1 MYSFWYKVLQPTF
14 GIENLK
20 LTAMDTDC
28 YSYSVTCESAKLYEE
43 QKEGLAARWFD
54 HSEFDVADKRFSL
67 ANKKRPGCFAEE
79 NGSIEILATR
89 SGLGARPAYI
99 ARTGSLVGES
109 AGLFALDC
117 GPDGLFGLRGGL
129 FTSPGPPVIP
139 ATRELGQAPPFFPA
153 RGLSALPA
161 MRHASG
167 LALTSGVALAS
178 GAAPSVSPFMHG
190 RRAPRPT
197 TATPRAEESLPAA
210 RTAAPVLFIPLGSR
224 LKVAA
229 GWKAAARLVERFP
242 DSVIV
247 AHGTA
252 GYSEEMGVAMFLDT
266 RRDVIEALSVLC
278 SSIDW
283 QRELS
288 RGPDAASL
296 LALIRSERGA
306 GARLAARSLA

>member
-1 MYSFWYKVLQPTF
+1 MGLFAL
-14 GIENLK
+14 
-20 LTAMDTDC
+20 D
-28 YSYSVTCESAKLYEE
+28 
-43 QKEGLAARWFD
+43 EGLSFAADRAC
-54 HSEFDVADKRFSL
+54 V
-67 ANKKRPGCFAEE
+67 
-79 NGSIEILATR
+79 
-89 SGLGARPAYI
+89 
-99 ARTGSLVGES
+99 ARTGSLTGES

-129 FTSPGPPVIP
+129 FTSPGHPVIL
-139 ATRELGQAPPFFPA
+139 ATRELGQAPLFFPA
-153 RGLSALPA
+153 SELSALPA

-178 GAAPSVSPFMHG
+178 GAAPRVSPFVHG
-190 RRAPRPT
+190 RRAPRST
-197 TATPRAEESLPAA
+197 TVTPRAEELLPAA

-229 GWKAAARLVERFP
+229 GWKAAPRLVERFP
-242 DSVIV
+242 DSVIIAHV
-247 AHGTA
+247 AA
-252 GYSEEMGVAMFLDT
+252 GYSEEMGDAMFLDT
-266 RRDVIEALSVLC
+266 RRDVIEAISALC